1 MIVDNNKEDLCE
13 KEKKIVEK
21 KREKMGLVVLFI
33 NLLYDFGNFV
43 VDNWEINMMKRFDR
57 VILMVFLC
65 IRFLDIEKMC
75 LWIFWYFIEMWCNI
89 DKLMCK

>member
-1 MIVDNNKEDLCE
+1 MWKREKDSG
-13 KEKKIVEK
+13 KEKRK
-21 KREKMGLVVLFI
+21 KMGLVVLFI
-33 NLLYDFGNFV
+33 NLFCDFGNFV

-75 LWIFWYFIEMWCNI
+75 LWIFWYFIEMGCNI